1 MKLSLTTPVKLNNG
15 VEMPIFGLGTFLSER
30 GDATRK
36 AVLDALEAGY
46 RHIDTAAIYGNEA
59 DVGAGVCESGLP
71 RAQVFITTKVWNDE
85 QGYDSTLRAFDA
97 SLERLK
103 MDYVDLY
110 LIHWPVTGK
119 RLDTWRALIHLYEQ
133 KRCRAIG
140 VSNFTI
146 RHLKELAVQI
156 TASAEQ
162 AGQGGPRP
170 PERPI
175 VEDRPSTVQAG
186 SPLVPMVNQ
195 FELHPFNTR
204 KELVAYCQEM
214 GIAVTSY
221 SPLARG
227 RKLANPTL
235 TAIASRYHKTPA
247 QVAIRWVLQQGI
259 IVIPKSVHRERI
271 IENAQV
277 FDFEIAPADMAA
289 LDGLNENYSVVPLD
303 WAPDKWV

>member
-1 MKLSLTTPVKLNNG
+1 MNLTITSTLKLNNG

-30 GDATRK
+30 GETTRK
-36 AVLDALEAGY
+36 SVLHALEAGY
-46 RHIDTAAIYGNEA
+46 RHIDTAAVYGNEA
-59 DVGAGVCESGLP
+59 DVGAGVRESGIP
-71 RAQVFITTKVWNDE
+71 RAEIFITTKVWNDD

-103 MDYVDLY
+103 MDYFDLY

-119 RLDTWRALIHLYEQ
+119 RAETWRALIHLYEQ

-146 RHLKELAVQI
+146 RHLKEL
-156 TASAEQ
+156 S
-162 AGQGGPRP
+162 
-170 PERPI
+170 
-175 VEDRPSTVQAG
+175 DS
-186 SPLVPMVNQ
+186 SPFVPLVNQ

-227 RKLANPTL
+227 RKLADPAL
-235 TAIASRYHKTPA
+235 AAIAARYHKTPA
-247 QVAIRWVLQQGI
+247 QLAIRWVLQQGI

-271 IENAQV
+271 LENAQV
-277 FDFEIAPADMAA
+277 FDFEITPEDMAA
-289 LDGLNENYSVVPLD
+289 LDGLNENYSVVPPD
-303 WAPDKWV
+303 WAPEKWV

>member
-1 MKLSLTTPVKLNNG
+1 MKLTITTPLKLNNG
-15 VEMPIFGLGTFLSER
+15 VEMPLFGLGTFLSER
-30 GDATRK
+30 GDTTRK
-36 AVLDALEAGY
+36 AVLYALETGY
-46 RHIDTAAIYGNEA
+46 RHIDTAAIYGNEV
-59 DVGAGVCESGLP
+59 DVGAGVRESGIP
-71 RAQVFITTKVWNDE
+71 RAEIFITTKVWNDD
-85 QGYDSTLRAFDA
+85 QGYDTTLRAFDT

-110 LIHWPVTGK
+110 LVHWPVTGK
-119 RLDTWRALIHLYEQ
+119 RADTWRALIHLYEQ

-146 RHLKELAVQI
+146 RHLKELLVN
-156 TASAEQ
+156 
-162 AGQGGPRP
+162 
-170 PERPI
+170 
-175 VEDRPSTVQAG
+175 

-227 RKLANPTL
+227 RKLADPAL
-235 TAIASRYHKTPA
+235 AAIAARYHKTPA
-247 QVAIRWVLQQGI
+247 QLAIRWVLQQGL

-271 IENAQV
+271 LENTQV
-277 FDFEIAPADMAA
+277 FDFEITPTDMAA
-289 LDGLNENYSVVPLD
+289 LDGLNENYSVVPPD
-303 WAPDKWV
+303 WAPEKWV

>member
-1 MKLSLTTPVKLNNG
+1 MKLSLTTPVQLNNG

-59 DVGAGVCESGLP
+59 DVGAGVRESGIP
-71 RAQVFITTKVWNDE
+71 RAEIFVTTKVWNDE

-97 SLERLK
+97 SLDRLK
-103 MDYVDLY
+103 MEYVDLY
-110 LIHWPVTGK
+110 LVHWPVTGK
-119 RLDTWRALIHLYEQ
+119 RADTWRALNHLYEQ

-140 VSNFTI
+140 VSNYTI
-146 RHLKELAVQI
+146 RHLKELAAQR
-156 TASAEQ
+156 AS
-162 AGQGGPRP
+162 
-170 PERPI
+170 PI
-175 VEDRPSTVQAG
+175 
-186 SPLVPMVNQ
+186 VPMVNQ

-204 KELVAYCQEM
+204 KELIAYCQEN

-227 RKLANPTL
+227 RKLASPAL
-235 TAIASRYHKTPA
+235 VAIAARYHKTPA
-247 QVAIRWVLQQGI
+247 QVAIRWVLQQNI
-259 IVIPKSVHRERI
+259 IVIPKSVHHERI
-271 IENAQV
+271 FENAQV
-277 FDFEIAPADMAA
+277 FDFEITPADMEL
-289 LDGLNENYSVVPLD
+289 LDGLDENFSVVPPD

>member
-1 MKLSLTTPVKLNNG
+1 MKLSITTALKLNNG
-15 VEMPIFGLGTFLSER
+15 VDMPVFGLGTFLSER
-30 GDATRK
+30 GEATRK
-36 AVLDALEAGY
+36 AVLNALKAGY

-59 DVGAGVCESGLP
+59 DVGAGLRDSGVP
-71 RAQVFITTKVWNDE
+71 RNEVFITTKVWNED
-85 QGYDSTLRAFDA
+85 QGYDSTLRAFDT
-97 SLERLK
+97 SLGRLK
-103 MDYVDLY
+103 MDYIDLY

-119 RLDTWRALIHLYEQ
+119 RSDTWRALIHLYEQ

-146 RHLKELAVQI
+146 RHLDELLA
-156 TASAEQ
+156 
-162 AGQGGPRP
+162 
-170 PERPI
+170 
-175 VEDRPSTVQAG
+175 D

-204 KELVAYCQEM
+204 RELVTYCLEK

-227 RKLANPTL
+227 RKLADPAL
-235 TAIASRYHKTPA
+235 AAIAARYHKTPA
-247 QVAIRWVLQQGI
+247 QMAIRWVLQKGL

-277 FDFEIAPADMAA
+277 FDFEITPADMAA
-289 LDGLNENYSVVPLD
+289 MDGLDENFSVVSPE
-303 WAPDKWV
+303 WAPEKWV

>member
-1 MKLSLTTPVKLNNG
+1 MKLSITSTLNLNNG
-15 VEMPIFGLGTFLSER
+15 VEMPVFGLGTFLSPR
-30 GDATRK
+30 GDTTRK

-59 DVGAGVCESGLP
+59 DVGAGVRESGVP
-71 RAQVFITTKVWNDE
+71 RQEIFITTKVWNED
-85 QGYDSTLRAFDA
+85 QGYDSTLKAFDA

-119 RLDTWRALIHLYEQ
+119 RLDTWQALIHLYGQ

-146 RHLKELAVQI
+146 RHLEELL
-156 TASAEQ
+156 
-162 AGQGGPRP
+162 P
-170 PERPI
+170 
-175 VEDRPSTVQAG
+175 G

-195 FELHPFNTR
+195 FELHPFNSR
-204 KELVAYCQEM
+204 KELVTYCKEK

-227 RKLANPTL
+227 RKLADPAL
-235 TAIASRYHKTPA
+235 AAIADRYHKTPA
-247 QVAIRWVLQQGI
+247 QMAIRWVLQQEL

-271 IENAQV
+271 LENAQV
-277 FDFEIAPADMAA
+277 FDFEIAAADMDA
-289 LDGLNENYSVVPLD
+289 LNGLDENFSVVSSD
-303 WAPDKWV
+303 WAPEKWV

>member
-1 MKLSLTTPVKLNNG
+1 MKLSLTTPVQLNNG

-59 DVGAGVCESGLP
+59 DVGAGVRESGLP
-71 RAQVFITTKVWNDE
+71 RAEVFITTKVWNDE

-119 RLDTWRALIHLYEQ
+119 RLDTWRALLHLYEQ

-146 RHLKELAVQI
+146 RHLKELA
-156 TASAEQ
+156 EQ
-162 AGQGGPRP
+162 AGKG
-170 PERPI
+170 RPI
-175 VEDRPSTVQAG
+175 VEDRPSTAQAG

-204 KELVAYCQEM
+204 KELIAYCQDM

-227 RKLANPTL
+227 RKLANPIL
-235 TAIASRYHKTPA
+235 VAFAARYHKTPA
-247 QVAIRWVLQQGI
+247 QMAIRWVLQQGI

-277 FDFEIAPADMAA
+277 FDFEITPADMAA